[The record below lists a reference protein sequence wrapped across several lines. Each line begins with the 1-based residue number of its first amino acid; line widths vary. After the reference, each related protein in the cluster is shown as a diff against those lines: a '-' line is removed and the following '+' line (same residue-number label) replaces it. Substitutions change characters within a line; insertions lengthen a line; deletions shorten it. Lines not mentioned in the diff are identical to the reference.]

1 MWHHGPGF
9 NLIDVHHNVLLLQLL
24 VARTRQEGS
33 SHVKAQMEHL
43 LLHMPFKHV
52 PVLLDSCSGARV
64 FLCSSNRASKT
75 FRPKKNIPEGS
86 HQYEL
91 LKHAEATLGSGNLRQ
106 AVMLPEGEDLNEW
119 IAVNTVDFFNQIN
132 MLYGTIT
139 EFCTETS
146 CSVMSAGPRYEYHW
160 ADGTNIKKPIKC
172 SAPKYIDYLMT
183 WVQDQL
189 DDETLFPSKIGV
201 PFPKNF
207 MSVAKTIL
215 KRLFR
220 VYAHIYHQHFD
231 SVMQLQEEAHLNTSF
246 KHFIFF
252 VQEFNL
258 IDRREL
264 APLQDLIEKLGSKDR

>member
-1 MWHHGPGF
+1 
-9 NLIDVHHNVLLLQLL
+9 
-24 VARTRQEGS
+24 
-33 SHVKAQMEHL
+33 
-43 LLHMPFKHV
+43 
-52 PVLLDSCSGARV
+52 SG
-64 FLCSSNRASKT
+64 NRSSKT
-75 FRPKKNIPEGS
+75 FKPKKNIPEGS

-91 LKHAEATLGSGNLRQ
+91 LKHAEATLGSGNLRM

-119 IAVNTVDFFNQIN
+119 VAVNSKLSPFLYASFKIHIFCFNTFFLHPNHICP
-132 MLYGTIT
+132 YG
-139 EFCTETS
+139 FYVS
-146 CSVMSAGPRYEYHW
+146 CRYEYHW

-201 PFPKNF
+201 PFKRNF

-252 VQEFNL
+252 VQVN
-258 IDRREL
+258 
-264 APLQDLIEKLGSKDR
+264 DLSYLNSVIM